1 MCEVVIAQTE
11 RAERQRHVR
20 EIEEELEARGAGQIV
35 VTWSTWEDVILN
47 AKDPKGQRI
56 NGTFARLRTSSRC
69 VGWSS
74 RRDRA
79 NLWKSCLRFCDV
91 VPARTERA
99 GHRRHARA
107 RDGGGR
113 RRDPLISLWNPRDN
127 QSSLTTRERLNGDLT
142 SRLGNT

>member
-56 NGTFARLRTSSRC
+56 NGTLARLRM
-69 VGWSS
+69 SS
-74 RRDRA
+74 RRMGWSGR
-79 NLWKSCLRFCDV
+79 RDV
-91 VPARTERA
+91 VSVRSRDCDCKRFEKAAHHRLVREMEEELEARGLVKE
-99 GHRRHARA
+99 
-107 RDGGGR
+107 
-113 RRDPLISLWNPRDN
+113 S
-127 QSSLTTRERLNGDLT
+127 
-142 SRLGNT
+142 